1 MGKLLFDTI
10 KKIKPLDKNRMEE
23 KEKELNSLLK
33 TPQRTGKARKIG
45 NSAGRN

>member
-23 KEKELNSLLK
+23 KEKENK
-33 TPQRTGKARKIG
+33 EAPEEE
-45 NSAGRN
+45 